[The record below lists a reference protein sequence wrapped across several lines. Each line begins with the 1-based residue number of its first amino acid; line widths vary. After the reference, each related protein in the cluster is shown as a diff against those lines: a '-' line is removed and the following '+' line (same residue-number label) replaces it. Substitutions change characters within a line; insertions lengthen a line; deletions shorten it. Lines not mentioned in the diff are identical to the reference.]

1 MSHTPGP
8 WAWKIEGFDGYK
20 LIAKDGTKVADDGSA
35 DGEYGGWMN
44 DPNEPN
50 ARLIAAA
57 PDLLEAL
64 KDCLDW
70 MDSLRASGD
79 AGNWDWDND
88 QYTQGIAAIAKATG
102 GEV

>member
-8 WAWKIEGFDGYK
+8 WTWKIEGFDGYK

-57 PDLLEAL
+57 PELLETLVDLLGWQTLAP
-64 KDCLDW
+64 DDVV
-70 MDSLRASGD
+70 AQ
-79 AGNWDWDND
+79 AH
-88 QYTQGIAAIAKATG
+88 AAIAKAR
-102 GEV
+102 GEK

>member
-8 WAWKIEGFDGYK
+8 WTWKIEGFAGYK
-20 LIAKDGTKVADDGSA
+20 LIAEDGTKVADDGSA

-57 PDLLEAL
+57 PELLEAL
-64 KDCLDW
+64 VDLLGW
-70 MDSLRASGD
+70 QTLAPHSVVVEAR
-79 AGNWDWDND
+79 
-88 QYTQGIAAIAKATG
+88 AAIAKAR
-102 GEV
+102 GEK

>member
-8 WAWKIEGFDGYK
+8 WRWKLEEFGSYR

-64 KDCLDW
+64 VDLLGWQTLAPHDVV
-70 MDSLRASGD
+70 DRAR
-79 AGNWDWDND
+79 
-88 QYTQGIAAIAKATG
+88 AAIAKAR
-102 GEV
+102 GEK

>member
-8 WAWKIEGFDGYK
+8 WAWKIEGFAGYK
-20 LIAKDGTKVADDGSA
+20 LIAKDGTHVADDGSA

-57 PDLLEAL
+57 PELLEAL
-64 KDCLDW
+64 EKIVAIEHYRHGYHPAWTDQA
-70 MDSLRASGD
+70 RAV
-79 AGNWDWDND
+79 
-88 QYTQGIAAIAKATG
+88 IAKAR
-102 GEV
+102 GEK